1 MNTDLAVKPV
11 SLKEQKAKTESIS
24 IILPVH
30 NQADHI
36 GKIVKEYTAVLER
49 LPVAYEL
56 ILVSNACKDNS
67 NEVCKLLAKADDR
80 VVARDISASG
90 WGRAVRDGLKASTGD
105 IICYTNSARTSPE
118 ILSLTLL
125 YAIAYPNVVIKA
137 NRKIRDNWRRRLG
150 SLLYNLEARAL
161 FDLPTWDINGTPK
174 IFPRVFDKLLLL
186 ERDDDLIDAEF
197 NMICRRENYPV
208 VEVPVL
214 STKRHSGKSTT
225 NYNSA
230 FKMYWGVFE
239 LWRQSKQP

>member
-1 MNTDLAVKPV
+1 MNIDLAVKPS
-11 SLKEQKAKTESIS
+11 SLQEQKAKTESIS

-36 GKIVKEYTAVLER
+36 EKIVKEYSEVLER

-56 ILVSNACKDNS
+56 ILVTNACKDNS
-67 NEVCKLLAKADDR
+67 KEVCGRLAEADNR
-80 VVARDISASG
+80 VIARNIDSSG
-90 WGRAVRDGLKASTGD
+90 WGRAVRDGLNAATGD

-230 FKMYWGVFE
+230 FKMYWGVYE
-239 LWRQSKQP
+239 LWRQSKQR